1 MKLLQGIIGLLFKL
15 YIAVIFFL
23 TLLIFY
29 IPINLLKQKEQ
40 TKKYC
45 FSFFVC
51 WSWLFRILCFIHVKY
66 IKKSEVPEGPYII
79 VSNHASYLDIFLMYS
94 ILPKHA
100 FLFLGKSEIL
110 SYPLMK
116 SFFIKLN
123 IPVFR
128 GTRKAAQ
135 SFVEARNAIKGGWSL
150 VIFPEGGIPDENN
163 PQMIPFKEGAV
174 KLAKSLKVPLVPMTF
189 KNNHLLFSDPTHL
202 LGPARPGI
210 SKVYLHE
217 TISVEIIEQ
226 KSEAELSEMTFN
238 IIGSGL
244 NRP

>member
-1 MKLLQGIIGLLFKL
+1 MKFTQGIIGLLFKL
-15 YIAVIFFL
+15 YIAVVFFL

-29 IPINLLKQKEQ
+29 LPINLFKQKKQ

-45 FSFFVC
+45 FNLFVC

-66 IKKSEVPEGPYII
+66 IKKSAIPEGPYII

-116 SFFIKLN
+116 SFFIRLN

-135 SFVEARNAIKGGWSL
+135 SFVEARNAIKNGWSL
-150 VIFPEGGIPDENN
+150 VIFPEGGIPDDHN
-163 PQMIPFKEGAV
+163 PKMISFKDGAF

-217 TISVEIIEQ
+217 TITVEMIEQ
-226 KSEAELSEMTFN
+226 LSEAELSQMAFKVIEKP
-238 IIGSGL
+238 L
-244 NRP
+244 LKD

>member
-1 MKLLQGIIGLLFKL
+1 MKYLNGIFGLVFKL
-15 YIAVIFFL
+15 YIAVVFSL
-23 TLLIFY
+23 TLLVFY
-29 IPINLLKQKEQ
+29 FPINFFKLKDK

-45 FSFFVC
+45 FTLFVC
-51 WSWLFRILCFIHVKY
+51 WSWVFRILCFIHVRFQKRSS
-66 IKKSEVPEGPYII
+66 IPDGPYII

-94 ILPKHA
+94 IIPKHA

-135 SFVEARNAIKGGWSL
+135 SFVEARNAIKNGWSL
-150 VIFPEGGIPDENN
+150 VIFPEGGIPDDNN
-163 PQMIPFKEGAV
+163 PKMIPFKDGAF

-189 KNNHLLFSDPTHL
+189 K
-202 LGPARPGI
+202 
-210 SKVYLHE
+210 
-217 TISVEIIEQ
+217 TIICCFLTLRIYWAQLDRVLV
-226 KSEAELSEMTFN
+226 KSIYMKQFMLKRLKN
-238 IIGSGL
+238 YQRQ
-244 NRP
+244 N